1 MEKRE
6 REKKNERE
14 IGRHRERVREG
25 EGRRE
30 TGRVN
35 TKNTFCD
42 LQ

>member
-14 IGRHRERVREG
+14 RKDRGIERVREG

-30 TGRVN
+30 TVSKSSPSKLGD
-35 TKNTFCD
+35 F
-42 LQ
+42 